1 MRAHTHTKRQTQ
13 SERQSKKAAA
23 AAAWGMCATTNS
35 RTKIQT
41 SRIHI
46 QRVAPS
52 LSNVLLVALLAVL
65 RSFVYIHKVEDA
77 PSQAYP

>member
-13 SERQSKKAAA
+13 SERLSKKAAA

-41 SRIHI
+41 SRIHTY
-46 QRVAPS
+46 RVAPS
-52 LSNVLLVALLAVL
+52 FKCAHASRFA
-65 RSFVYIHKVEDA
+65 FVCVY
-77 PSQAYP
+77 S